1 MVPNSV
7 HIDQQCWTR
16 DSSVGTVLW
25 RGVSSCSPGCVI
37 HYHQH
42 KDHWAAQETDGSLLT
57 NKTFLL
63 TDIDLSLCSSSCW
76 VFPHNEQ
83 KELGREERQLLLPS
97 SGEQDPSP
105 TFSLLKTSTTTT
117 TTTTSMIPS
126 STSRYRWDPST
137 SGRVVASNDL
147 QIVPCHYWSQQDQ
160 NYHNAVPG

>member
-83 KELGREERQLLLPS
+83 KELGRDERQLLLPS

-105 TFSLLKTSTTTT
+105 TFSLLETSTTTT
-117 TTTTSMIPS
+117 TTTMIPS
-126 STSRYRWDPST
+126 FISRYRWDPST